1 MTLRPEARS
10 LTHWLTGI
18 PGLRSSAKRS
28 HCLHARPFA
37 PLPQK
42 RRRPAARGPLSG
54 EVRPAGLEGQYQ
66 PVGVLVHNVGRARSA
81 PVEGN
86 VDTCEFRDSREQR
99 ARLKLA

>member
-10 LTHWLTGI
+10 LTNWLAGI

-28 HCLHARPFA
+28 HCLRPFA

-54 EVRPAGLEGQYQ
+54 EARPAGLEGQYQ
-66 PVGVLVHNVGRARSA
+66 PVGVLVHNVGRARSV

-86 VDTCEFRDSREQR
+86 ADTCELRDSREPL